1 MITISGTKTL
11 TFTLPT
17 DIDTAFSY
25 FMDLRRVI
33 GFLPRIEFVKAFDDN
48 FMRMCYVS
56 RELNAYDIKI
66 YCDALTEID
75 PANYAIRIHPQIG
88 PKPAKPKASFHT
100 ASTQGIYKSESYFF
114 AEGKNETR
122 LEYHINLMAE
132 LPKPWALKMVP
143 DGFMNSIAGSIS
155 RHRIHEIANGFIEQS
170 LADLPRWI
178 EENKQ

>member
-1 MITISGTKTL
+1 MITISGATKL

-17 DIDTAFSY
+17 DIDTAFAY

-33 GFLPRIEFVKAFDDN
+33 GFLPRIEFVKAFDEN

-66 YCDALTEID
+66 FCDALTEID
-75 PANYAIRIHPQIG
+75 AANYTIRIHPKIG
-88 PKPAKPKASFHT
+88 PKPAKSKASFNA
-100 ASTQGIYKSESYFF
+100 ASTQGVYKSESFF
-114 AEGKNETR
+114 FPEGEHTR
-122 LEYHINLMAE
+122 LEYHITLMAD

-143 DGFMNSIAGSIS
+143 DAIMNSVAGSIS
-155 RHRIHEIANGFIEQS
+155 RHRIHEIANGFIDRS

-178 EENKQ
+178 EENSS